1 LEFENKRKR
10 KRGIGSSSFVS
21 CKWVF
26 FSVGVCVLLLAAAHS
41 DLRLKAFVAVL
52 LVMFNKAA
60 LSSYKFPCA
69 NVLTVMQVSPTS
81 LATELS
87 GINAVRHDISPL

>member
-1 LEFENKRKR
+1 M
-10 KRGIGSSSFVS
+10 G
-21 CKWVF
+21 F
-26 FSVGVCVLLLAAAHS
+26 FRVGVCVLLLAAAHS

-87 GINAVRHDISPL
+87 GINAVRHDISPLRVQDNQPPTSISICLD

>member
-1 LEFENKRKR
+1 M
-10 KRGIGSSSFVS
+10 
-21 CKWVF
+21 
-26 FSVGVCVLLLAAAHS
+26 LLLAAAHS

-69 NVLTVMQVSPTS
+69 NVLIVMQVSPTLLQLNS
-81 LATELS
+81 QGLMLS
-87 GINAVRHDISPL
+87 DMTFLP